1 VSTGLKDKKIL
12 LGVCGSIAAY
22 KSILLTR
29 LLMKAGAQVKVVMT
43 PSATAFVSPL
53 NFSALT
59 GNECLYEYTHSNG
72 SNWNNHVHLALW
84 ADLMLIAPASAST
97 ISKMANGHCD
107 NLLIGVYLSARC
119 PVMIAPAMDEDMW
132 KHGSTQNN
140 LAKIQS
146 FGNIMLP
153 VGSGEL
159 ASGLIGP
166 GRMAEPEEI
175 VAFID
180 KYFNPTPSKL
190 KGKKILITA
199 GPTFEHIDPV
209 RFIGN
214 HSSGK
219 MGIEL
224 AQNAAMRGADVILI
238 LGPTDL
244 MPNSDVKIKVI
255 KVVSAEEMLNAALN
269 AVDNADILIFA
280 AAVADYA
287 PVVQATEKIKKKD
300 QEMTITLK
308 KNPDIASTI
317 GKIKGKNQISVGF
330 ALETNNELEHAKQKL
345 VSKNF
350 DLIVLNSLKEEGAG
364 FRHDTNKITILDKE
378 GNIFPFDLKSKQA
391 VAVDILNLVES
402 KICS

>member
-1 VSTGLKDKKIL
+1 M
-12 LGVCGSIAAY
+12 GVCGSIAAY
-22 KSILLTR
+22 KSIVLAR

-43 PSATAFVSPL
+43 PSSTAFISPL

-107 NLLIGVYLSARC
+107 NLLLGVYLSARC
-119 PVMIAPAMDEDMW
+119 PVMVAPAMDEDMW

-140 LAKIQS
+140 LSRLQS
-146 FGNIMLP
+146 FGNIVLP

-159 ASGLIGP
+159 ASGLSGP

-175 VAFID
+175 VAYLD
-180 KYFNPTPSKL
+180 KYFNPVPSKL
-190 KGKKILITA
+190 NGKKIVITA

-224 AQNAAMRGADVILI
+224 AQDASLRGADVTLI

-244 MPNSDVKIKVI
+244 SPRFADNLEVI
-255 KVVSAEEMLNAALN
+255 RVVSAEDMLS
-269 AVDNADILIFA
+269 AVLSIVKEADILIFA

-287 PVVQATEKIKKKD
+287 PVSQAKEKIKKKD
-300 QEMTITLK
+300 AELTITLK
-308 KNPDIASTI
+308 KNPDIAATV
-317 GKIKGKNQISVGF
+317 GKMKGETQFSVGF
-330 ALETNNELEHAKQKL
+330 ALETNNELAHAKEKL
-345 VSKNF
+345 VTKNF

-364 FRHDTNKITILDKE
+364 FRHHTNKITILDRE
-378 GNIFPFDLKSKQA
+378 GHIFPFDLKSKQA
-391 VAVDILNLVES
+391 VAVDILDLVES
-402 KICS
+402 KIS